1 MRSRSPATLLAI
13 SLLVAVFGI
22 FVLYPLGATVAESL
36 HAGGEL
42 SLDHYRFLF
51 DMSNRVNLEAVGNSV
66 YVSVVSVVFSG
77 VIGLFLAFV
86 FTQCRFPLRPLL
98 ARLAVLPVA
107 LPPLV
112 GVIAF
117 LFVFGETGIIPRGLQ
132 LLFGTAGPVLP
143 AGGIAGVILVHVYS
157 FHVYFYLFVSAALG
171 TLEGSQL
178 EAATGLGSGPWR
190 TFVRVVLPELRPG
203 LLAASAL
210 TFMSSM
216 ASFTAPLL
224 FAGGKHFI
232 TLQIYASK
240 LNGDMDLAAA
250 QSVLLT
256 AVSLAFYLFLTL
268 GPARPSGYARKGP
281 ASAGLITPG
290 KLPGR
295 VMVVAAF
302 TLLAVELLPVIA
314 ILALSLAREGSW
326 TTQWVPSAYT
336 LGNYT
341 AFFADA
347 SLLVPVVNSLEM
359 ALLALAA
366 SLAFGV
372 TAAFLVSRTR
382 NRVFSTW
389 ANLALTLPYAVP
401 GTVVAVAFILAFN
414 RPVLPGL
421 PALLVGTFWI
431 LPLAYFVREYPVVIR
446 SVAASLEGMDGSLLE
461 AASGLGAGPLRRFRS
476 VALPALLPGI
486 LSGGVLVLIGSLG
499 EFVSSILLY
508 TYDSRP
514 VSVEILA
521 QLRLFN
527 IGAAAAYSVVLMLI
541 ILLLLRLSGGLLAS
555 DRRMS
560 YIL

>member
-1 MRSRSPATLLAI
+1 MRRVSPAALGAVSLLA
-13 SLLVAVFGI
+13 AVFGI
-22 FVLYPLGATVAESL
+22 FVLYPLGATLVESL
-36 HAGGEL
+36 TTASGF
-42 SLDHYRFLF
+42 SVSNYVQLF
-51 DMSNRVNLEAVGNSV
+51 DFSNSVNLEAVANSV
-66 YVSVVSVVFSG
+66 YVSVASVIFSG

-86 FTQCRFPLRPLL
+86 FTQFRFPFRAFL

-117 LFVFGETGIIPRGLQ
+117 LFVFGETGILPRGLQ
-132 LLFGTAGPVLP
+132 MLLGAGAPVLP
-143 AGGIAGVILVHVYS
+143 AGGMAGVILVHVYS
-157 FHVYFYLFVSAALG
+157 FHVYFYLFASSALG
-171 TLEGSQL
+171 ALDLSQL
-178 EAATGLGSGPWR
+178 EAAGGLGSGPWR
-190 TFVRVVLPELRPG
+190 TFVKVILPELRPG

-224 FAGGKHFI
+224 FAGGRHFI

-256 AVSLAFYLFLTL
+256 GVSLLFYLFLTL
-268 GPARPSGYARKGP
+268 GPARRMAYARKGAGRTGLLNP
-281 ASAGLITPG
+281 GRLSRRLMVGAASAILLVEM
-290 KLPGR
+290 LP
-295 VMVVAAF
+295 VAAI
-302 TLLAVELLPVIA
+302 VV
-314 ILALSLAREGSW
+314 LSFAREGSW
-326 TTQWVPSAYT
+326 TTQWLPSAYT
-336 LGNYT
+336 AGNFA
-341 AFFADA
+341 AFFTDPA
-347 SLLVPVVNSLEM
+347 LLVPVVNSLEM
-359 ALLALAA
+359 ALLALGA
-366 SLAFGV
+366 SMAFG
-372 TAAFLVSRTR
+372 AGSALLVFGQRSRLLR
-382 NRVFSTW
+382 TW

-401 GTVVAVAFILAFN
+401 GTVVAVALILAFN
-414 RPVLPGL
+414 RPAHSGIPG
-421 PALLVGTFWI
+421 LLVGTFWI
-431 LPLAYFVREYPVVIR
+431 LPLAYFIREYPVVIR
-446 SVAASLEGMDGSLLE
+446 SVTASLEGMDGSLME
-461 AASGLGAGPLRRFRS
+461 AASGLGARPLRAFRK

-486 LSGGVLVLIGSLG
+486 ISGGVLVLIGSLG

-527 IGAAAAYSVVLMLI
+527 IGAAAAYSVLLMAV

>member
-1 MRSRSPATLLAI
+1 
-13 SLLVAVFGI
+13 
-22 FVLYPLGATVAESL
+22 
-36 HAGGEL
+36 
-42 SLDHYRFLF
+42 
-51 DMSNRVNLEAVGNSV
+51 
-66 YVSVVSVVFSG
+66 
-77 VIGLFLAFV
+77 
-86 FTQCRFPLRPLL
+86 
-98 ARLAVLPVA
+98 
-107 LPPLV
+107 
-112 GVIAF
+112 
-117 LFVFGETGIIPRGLQ
+117 
-132 LLFGTAGPVLP
+132 
-143 AGGIAGVILVHVYS
+143 VILVHVYS

-171 TLEGSQL
+171 TLDGSQL

-224 FAGGKHFI
+224 FAGGKNFI

-240 LNGDMDLAAA
+240 LNGDIDLAAA

-256 AVSLAFYLFLTL
+256 GVSLLFYLFLTL
-268 GPARPSGYARKGP
+268 GPARRSGYARKGTGAP
-281 ASAGLITPG
+281 GLMSPG
-290 KLPGR
+290 KLSRR
-295 VMVVAAF
+295 VMIVAAF
-302 TLLAVELLPVIA
+302 TLLGIELLPVIA
-314 ILALSLAREGSW
+314 IIVLSLAREGSW
-326 TTQWVPSAYT
+326 TTQWIPSAYT
-336 LGNYT
+336 AGNYA
-341 AFFADA
+341 AFFTDA
-347 SLLVPVVNSLEM
+347 ALWKPVMNSLEM
-359 ALLALAA
+359 AVLALVA
-366 SLAFGV
+366 SLAFGI
-372 TAAFLVSRTR
+372 TTAFLVSRMR
-382 NRVFSTW
+382 SRLAGTW
-389 ANLALTLPYAVP
+389 TNLALTLPYAVP

-421 PALLVGTFWI
+421 PTLLVGTFWI

-446 SVAASLEGMDGSLLE
+446 SVSASLEGMDGSLLE
-461 AASGLGAGPLRRFRS
+461 AASGLGAGPLRRFRT
-476 VALPALLPGI
+476 VALPVLLPGI

-527 IGAAAAYSVVLMLI
+527 IGAAAAYSVILMVI
-541 ILLLLRLSGGLLAS
+541 ILGLLRLSGGLLAS

>member
-1 MRSRSPATLLAI
+1 MNLRSPGTLLTI
-13 SLLVAVFGI
+13 FLLAAVFGI
-22 FVLYPLGATVAESL
+22 CVVYPLGATVAESL
-36 HAGGEL
+36 HAGGKL

-66 YVSVVSVVFSG
+66 YVSVVSVVLSG
-77 VIGLFLAFV
+77 VTGLFLAFV
-86 FTQCRFPLRPLL
+86 FTQFRFPFRPLL

-132 LLFGTAGPVLP
+132 ILFGTAGPVLQ

-171 TLEGSQL
+171 ALDGSQL

-224 FAGGKHFI
+224 FAGGKNFI

-240 LNGDMDLAAA
+240 LNGDIDLAAA

-256 AVSLAFYLFLTL
+256 GVSLLFYLFLTL
-268 GPARPSGYARKGP
+268 GPARRSGYARKG
-281 ASAGLITPG
+281 AGAPGLVTPG
-290 KLPGR
+290 KLSRR
-295 VMVVAAF
+295 VMIAAAF
-302 TLLAVELLPVIA
+302 TLLSIELLPVLA
-314 ILALSLAREGSW
+314 IIVLSLAREGSW
-326 TTQWVPSAYT
+326 TTEWIPSAYT
-336 LGNYT
+336 AGNYT
-341 AFFADA
+341 AFFTDTA
-347 SLLVPVVNSLEM
+347 LLKPVVNSLEM

-366 SLAFGV
+366 ALSFGV
-372 TAAFLVSRTR
+372 TSAFLVSRVR
-382 NRVFSTW
+382 SRVMGTW

-414 RPVLPGL
+414 RNLLPVLPT
-421 PALLVGTFWI
+421 LLVGTFWI

-446 SVAASLEGMDGSLLE
+446 SVTASLEGMDASLLE
-461 AASGLGAGPLRRFRS
+461 AASGLGAGPIRRFRS

-527 IGAAAAYSVVLMLI
+527 IGAAAAYSVMLMFI
-541 ILLLLRLSGGLLAS
+541 ILVLLRLSGGLLAS

>member
-1 MRSRSPATLLAI
+1 
-13 SLLVAVFGI
+13 V
-22 FVLYPLGATVAESL
+22 
-36 HAGGEL
+36 
-42 SLDHYRFLF
+42 
-51 DMSNRVNLEAVGNSV
+51 
-66 YVSVVSVVFSG
+66 
-77 VIGLFLAFV
+77 
-86 FTQCRFPLRPLL
+86 
-98 ARLAVLPVA
+98 
-107 LPPLV
+107 
-112 GVIAF
+112 
-117 LFVFGETGIIPRGLQ
+117 
-132 LLFGTAGPVLP
+132 
-143 AGGIAGVILVHVYS
+143 LVHVYS

-171 TLEGSQL
+171 TLDGSQL

-190 TFVRVVLPELRPG
+190 TFFRVVLPELRPG

-224 FAGGKHFI
+224 FAGGKNFI
-232 TLQIYASK
+232 TLQIYSSK
-240 LNGDMDLAAA
+240 LNGDIDLAAA

-256 AVSLAFYLFLTL
+256 GVSLLFYLFLTL
-268 GPARPSGYARKGP
+268 GPARRSGYARKGT
-281 ASAGLITPG
+281 AAAGL
-290 KLPGR
+290 LSPGR
-295 VMVVAAF
+295 VSRRVMIVAAF
-302 TLLAVELLPVIA
+302 TLLGVELLPVIA
-314 ILALSLAREGSW
+314 IVVLSLAREGSW

-336 LGNYT
+336 AGNYA

-347 SLLVPVVNSLEM
+347 ALWKPVVNSLEM
-359 ALLALAA
+359 ALLALVA
-366 SLAFGV
+366 SLAFGIA
-372 TAAFLVSRTR
+372 AAFLVSKIRSR
-382 NRVFSTW
+382 LAGTW
-389 ANLALTLPYAVP
+389 AHLALTLPYAVP

-421 PALLVGTFWI
+421 PTLLVGTFWI

-446 SVAASLEGMDGSLLE
+446 AVSASLEGMDGSLLE
-461 AASGLGAGPLRRFRS
+461 AASGLGAGPFRRFRS
-476 VALPALLPGI
+476 VALPELLPGI

-527 IGAAAAYSVVLMLI
+527 IGAAAAYSVILMLI
-541 ILLLLRLSGGLLAS
+541 ILGLLRLSGGLLAS

>member
-1 MRSRSPATLLAI
+1 MNVRSATKVLTVFLLA
-13 SLLVAVFGI
+13 SVFGV
-22 FVLYPLGATVAESL
+22 FVLYPLCATVAESL
-36 HAGGEL
+36 TSGGTF
-42 SLDHYRFLF
+42 SLDHYRALF
-51 DMSNRVNLEAVGNSV
+51 DMSDRVNLEAVWNSV
-66 YVSVVSVVFSG
+66 SVSLLSVVLSG
-77 VIGLFLAFV
+77 VLGLFLAFV
-86 FTQCRFPLRPLL
+86 FTQCRFPMRGFL

-132 LLFGTAGPVLP
+132 LLFRTGSPVLP

-157 FHVYFYLFVSAALG
+157 FHVYFYLFASSALG
-171 TLEGSQL
+171 ALDGSQL
-178 EAATGLGSGPWR
+178 EAASGLGSGPLR
-190 TFVRVVLPELRPG
+190 TFLRVVLPELRPG
-203 LLAASAL
+203 LLAAAAL

-256 AVSLAFYLFLTL
+256 GVSILFYLFLTL
-268 GPARPSGYARKGP
+268 GPARRSGVARKGTRVP
-281 ASAGLITPG
+281 GRLTPG
-290 KLPGR
+290 KVPR
-295 VMVVAAF
+295 RIMIFIACA
-302 TLLAVELLPVIA
+302 LLGIELLPVAA
-314 ILALSLAREGSW
+314 IVVLSLAREGSW
-326 TTQWVPSAYT
+326 TTQWIPSAYT
-336 LGNYT
+336 LANYAT
-341 AFFADA
+341 FFTDA
-347 SLLVPVVNSLEM
+347 SLFGPVLNSVAM

-372 TAAFLVSRTR
+372 TAAFGVTGKTH
-382 NRVFSTW
+382 RVFRTW
-389 ANLALTLPYAVP
+389 GNVALTVPYAVP
-401 GTVVAVAFILAFN
+401 GTVVAVALILAFN
-414 RPVLPGL
+414 RPAILGV

-431 LPLAYFVREYPVVIR
+431 LPLAYFIREYPVVVR
-446 SVAASLEGMDGSLLE
+446 SVAASLEGIDGSLLE
-461 AASGLGAGPLRRFRS
+461 AASGLGAGTMRRFRT
-476 VALPALLPGI
+476 VALPLLLPGI
-486 LSGGVLVLIGSLG
+486 VSGAVLVLIGSLG
-499 EFVSSILLY
+499 EFVSSIMLY

-527 IGAAAAYSVVLMLI
+527 IGAASACSVILMLV
-541 ILLLLRLSGGLLAS
+541 ILGLLRLSGGLLAS
-555 DRRMS
+555 EGRMS

>member
-1 MRSRSPATLLAI
+1 MRYRSPGTILTATLLA
-13 SLLVAVFGI
+13 AVFGI
-22 FVLYPLGATVAESL
+22 CVAYPLGAMLAESL
-36 HAGGEL
+36 HAGGKF
-42 SLDHYRFLF
+42 SADHYLFLF

-66 YVSVVSVVFSG
+66 FVSVVSVVFSG
-77 VIGLFLAFV
+77 AIGLFLAFV
-86 FTQCRFPLRPLL
+86 FTQFRFPLRSLL

-132 LLFGTAGPVLP
+132 ILFGTGAPLIP
-143 AGGIAGVILVHVYS
+143 AGGISGVVLVHVYS
-157 FHVYFYLFVSAALG
+157 FHVYFYLFVSAALS
-171 TLEGSQL
+171 TLDGSQL

-190 TFVRVVLPELRPG
+190 TFLRVVLPELRPG

-224 FAGGKHFI
+224 FAGGKNFI
-232 TLQIYASK
+232 TLQIYSSK
-240 LNGDMDLAAA
+240 LNGDIDLAAA

-256 AVSLAFYLFLTL
+256 GVSLLFYLFLTL
-268 GPARPSGYARKGP
+268 GPARRSGYARKGAGAP
-281 ASAGLITPG
+281 GLISPG
-290 KLPGR
+290 SVSRR
-295 VMVVAAF
+295 VMIVAAF
-302 TLLAVELLPVIA
+302 TLLGIELLPVIA
-314 ILALSLAREGSW
+314 IVVLSLAREGSW

-336 LGNYT
+336 AGNYA
-341 AFFADA
+341 AFFTDA
-347 SLLVPVVNSLEM
+347 ALWKPVMNSLEM
-359 ALLALAA
+359 ALLALVA
-366 SLAFGV
+366 SLAFGI
-372 TAAFLVSRTR
+372 TAAFLVSRTKSR
-382 NRVFSTW
+382 LAGTW

-401 GTVVAVAFILAFN
+401 GTVIAVAFILAFN

-421 PALLVGTFWI
+421 PTLLVGTFWI

-446 SVAASLEGMDGSLLE
+446 SVSASLEGMDGSLLE
-461 AASGLGAGPLRRFRS
+461 AASGLGAGPLRRFRA

-527 IGAAAAYSVVLMLI
+527 IGAAAAYSVILMLI
-541 ILLLLRLSGGLLAS
+541 ILGLLRLSGGLLAS